1 MINNTAKALKSLLGD
16 AAWSLSD
23 EDLSTLVIH
32 TQGVTA
38 PTEAAVKAE
47 IKRLAD
53 EEAAKPAAKAAL
65 LEKLGITAEEASLL
79 LA

>member
-1 MINNTAKALKSLLGD
+1 MISDTAKALTSMLGETE
-16 AAWSLSD
+16 WSISD
-23 EDLSTLVIH
+23 DDLSTLVIY

-65 LEKLGITAEEASLL
+65 LEKLGISEDEAKLL

>member
-1 MINNTAKALKSLLGD
+1 MITDTTKAIKSLLG
-16 AAWSLSD
+16 AAEWSISD
-23 EDLSTLVIH
+23 DDLSTLIIY

-53 EEAAKPAAKAAL
+53 EEVAKPAAKAAL
-65 LEKLGITAEEASLL
+65 LEKLGISEDEAKLL

>member
-1 MINNTAKALKSLLGD
+1 MINDTAKALTSMLGETE
-16 AAWSLSD
+16 WSISD
-23 EDLSTLVIH
+23 DDLNTLVIH
-32 TQGVTA
+32 TQGVTP

>member
-1 MINNTAKALKSLLGD
+1 MVYETAKALKSLLGN
-16 AAWSLSD
+16 AEWSMSD
-23 EDLSTLVIH
+23 EDLSTLGIH
-32 TQGVTA
+32 TQGVAA

-53 EEAAKPAAKAAL
+53 EEIAKPTAKAAL

>member
-1 MINNTAKALKSLLGD
+1 MINDTAKALKSLLGQT
-16 AAWSLSD
+16 AWSMTD
-23 EDLSTLVIH
+23 EDLSTLVIY

-53 EEAAKPAAKAAL
+53 EEAAKPAAKSAL
-65 LEKLGITAEEASLL
+65 LQKLGITAEEASLL